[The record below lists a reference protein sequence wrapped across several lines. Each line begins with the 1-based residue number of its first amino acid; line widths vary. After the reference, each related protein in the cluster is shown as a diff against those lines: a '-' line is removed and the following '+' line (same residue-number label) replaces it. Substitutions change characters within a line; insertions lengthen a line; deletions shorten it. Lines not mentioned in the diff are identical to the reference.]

1 MSMKTQTALAEET
14 SDKQRSFLASQTGRW
29 VIPRSG
35 VPVTVDGREGWQTRT
50 TLGREFDLRSP
61 EAITK
66 LWDTIARVIQ
76 TGRSEAFTVSQS
88 GAEDLS
94 LILVRPAREAG
105 FAVVTRQF
113 VDETMLSPPASL
125 LKELFN
131 LTVTESKVACEIARG
146 FELND
151 IAEQRRNSLET
162 VRGYVKNIL
171 RKTGCAN
178 QKQLTAKLSRLATLA
193 NEAGVSLE

>member
-1 MSMKTQTALAEET
+1 MKSSSAPAEET
-14 SDKQRSFLASQTGRW
+14 SAKQASFLASQTGRW

-35 VPVTVDGREGWQTRT
+35 TPVTVDGREGWQTRA
-50 TLGREFDLRSP
+50 TLGREFEIRSP
-61 EAITK
+61 EAIIR
-66 LWDTIARVIQ
+66 LWETITRVIQ
-76 TGRSEAFTVSQS
+76 TGRSEAFTVEQNTS
-88 GAEDLS
+88 GVLS

-105 FAVVTRQF
+105 FAIVTRQF
-113 VDETMLSPPASL
+113 VDATMLSPPAEL

-131 LTVTESKVACEIARG
+131 LTVTEARVACEIARG
-146 FELND
+146 LELND

-171 RKTGCAN
+171 KKTGCAN

-193 NEAGVSLE
+193 NEAGIKLA

>member
-1 MSMKTQTALAEET
+1 MTSQSALAEDI
-14 SDKQRSFLASQTGRW
+14 SAKQQSFLASETGRW

-35 VPVTVDGREGWQTRT
+35 TPVTVNGREGWQTRT
-50 TLGREFDLRSP
+50 TLGREFDIRSQ
-61 EAITK
+61 EGITR

-76 TGRSEAFTVSQS
+76 TGRSEAFTVPQPSS
-88 GAEDLS
+88 NDLS
-94 LILVRPAREAG
+94 LVLVRPAREAG
-105 FAVVTRQF
+105 FAVVTRQR
-113 VDETMLSPPASL
+113 VDETMLSPPAAL

-193 NEAGVSLE
+193 NQAGVRLD